1 MSSKENVTTRN
12 IKLGKGKY
20 TVEVVVEPL
29 IKLVGKLKDK
39 SSKIICSQNKWLKD
53 TQNNWLSAMISKTS
67 TCEGRRVQ
75 TQAI

>member
-39 SSKIICSQNKWLKD
+39 SSNHLYPQ
-53 TQNNWLSAMISKTS
+53 
-67 TCEGRRVQ
+67 
-75 TQAI
+75 